1 MYMKPDHLRDFV
13 GEVLE
18 MFPEYNICFKELNE
32 RLWKPIL
39 ERQQLPSIRLLNID
53 GDPEALKTELKKKSV
68 RYWLE
73 FDDVAKMD
81 ID

>member
-1 MYMKPDHLRDFV
+1 MKPDNLRDFV
-13 GEVLE
+13 GEVLA
-18 MFPEYNICFKELNE
+18 MVPEYSACFKELNE

-39 ERQQLPSIRLLNID
+39 KRQQIPSIRLFNID
-53 GDPEALKTELKKKSV
+53 GDPEALRNELKKKSV